1 MLDAVRDG
9 RPRALVMDWGGVL
22 TPAMEETIRAWAEA
36 DRIDLAHFREVMQA
50 LAGLDPSPMH
60 RLERGELETAEFE
73 LLLATE
79 LAARGSVVAAEGLL
93 ARMLHGLATLEPV
106 MIEIVRRARA
116 AGLATALLSN
126 SWGEHYP
133 EALWDNLFDVVV
145 ISGRVGMRKPEPAIY
160 EHTAGALGLAPQ
172 DCLLVDDLE
181 RNVEAATVAG
191 MRAVLHRTVEETL
204 DQLEQAFG
212 VPLR

>member
-1 MLDAVRDG
+1 MLDGVRDE

-22 TPAMEETIRAWAEA
+22 TPAMEETIRAWADT

-60 RLERGELETAEFE
+60 RLERGELATAEFE

-79 LAARGSVVAAEGLL
+79 LAARGSTVAAEGLL
-93 ARMLHGLATLEPV
+93 ARMLRGLATLDPV

-133 EALWDNLFDVVV
+133 QALWDNLFDVVV

-212 VPLR
+212 VALR